1 MIYIRT
7 VTLCMKNIE
16 QTQEIQEEKQK
27 ENIKETQTT
36 INYKGEREL
45 RKEGRESLVVSSHTQ
60 DQSKRVPLK
69 EARI

>member
-45 RKEGRESLVVSSHTQ
+45 RKEGRESLVVSSYTQ

>member
-7 VTLCMKNIE
+7 ATLCMKNIE

-45 RKEGRESLVVSSHTQ
+45 RKEGRQPLVVSSHTQ

>member
-7 VTLCMKNIE
+7 VTLCIKNIE

-45 RKEGRESLVVSSHTQ
+45 RKEGRESLVVSSHTR